1 MSNVQGGNATVGTVA
16 SSGLYTAPS
25 AVPTPYTVIVSAAS
39 TEDATKSASVSVIV
53 AGTMA
58 SVSQRLQRRL
68 AERSPSPMAVA

>member
-1 MSNVQGGNATVGTVA
+1 
-16 SSGLYTAPS
+16 
-25 AVPTPYTVIVSAAS
+25 VPTPYTVIVSAAS